1 MGDYMKKMISYFM
14 IIVFCFSFASCSK
27 EKDKEKVQGTITIM
41 AYDEYFSL
49 AEIAKEKF
57 KVDNEGIDINIK
69 KLDGK
74 VNDEELK
81 KIMEEQCDIAILPNY
96 TSQRF
101 MIDNS
106 DIFESLNGYGEGY
119 IKDFDKN
126 RLKNVVLQKEV
137 KAMPID
143 TKPVALIY
151 QNYIREEMKIDK
163 NEIITWIDLENIGI
177 KLKERGVAALGVT
190 FNGDLSI
197 YSLMMNQLNLDYIDE
212 ELKSTINSDE
222 SKEILKLLKRFYEE
236 GIIKVYDNNDE
247 LLNGANKGEVFSFLA
262 RSTDLQILQNQ
273 WKENAWEIM
282 KAPSF
287 EPGGNRDMV
296 VYGGNVVLMK
306 TAKQKEIASK
316 FMIYM
321 TTNKEVLLEAMA
333 KLYIMPDYKPIYKN
347 EIFDK
352 EVEYINNKKIYSF
365 YESILKNATPREY
378 NGKYSEIDNY
388 LKENV
393 MTIIQ
398 YDNLE
403 DILKQKDIEINELLR
418 K

>member
-1 MGDYMKKMISYFM
+1 
-14 IIVFCFSFASCSK
+14 
-27 EKDKEKVQGTITIM
+27 
-41 AYDEYFSL
+41 
-49 AEIAKEKF
+49 
-57 KVDNEGIDINIK
+57 
-69 KLDGK
+69 
-74 VNDEELK
+74 
-81 KIMEEQCDIAILPNY
+81 
-96 TSQRF
+96 
-101 MIDNS
+101 
-106 DIFESLNGYGEGY
+106 
-119 IKDFDKN
+119 
-126 RLKNVVLQKEV
+126 
-137 KAMPID
+137 
-143 TKPVALIY
+143 
-151 QNYIREEMKIDK
+151 
-163 NEIITWIDLENIGI
+163 
-177 KLKERGVAALGVT
+177 LGVT

-212 ELKSTINSDE
+212 ELKSTIDSDE

-273 WKENAWEIM
+273 WKENAWEVM

-316 FMIYM
+316 FMVYM
-321 TTNKEVLLEAMA
+321 TTNKEVLLEAMV
-333 KLYIMPDYKPIYKN
+333 KLYTMPDYKPIYKN

-388 LKENV
+388 LKENLI
-393 MTIIQ
+393 TIIQ

>member
-1 MGDYMKKMISYFM
+1 MGEYMKKMISYFM

-27 EKDKEKVQGTITIM
+27 EKDKEKVQGNITIM

-101 MIDNS
+101 MLDNS

-137 KAMPID
+137 KAIPID

-151 QNYIREEMKIDK
+151 QKHIIEEMKIDK
-163 NEIITWIDLENIGI
+163 NEIITWNDLENIGI
-177 KLKERGVAALGVT
+177 KLKETGIAALGVT

-222 SKEILKLLKRFYEE
+222 SKEILKLLKRFYRF
-236 GIIKVYDNNDE
+236 Y
-247 LLNGANKGEVFSFLA
+247 
-262 RSTDLQILQNQ
+262 RSC
-273 WKENAWEIM
+273 
-282 KAPSF
+282 
-287 EPGGNRDMV
+287 
-296 VYGGNVVLMK
+296 
-306 TAKQKEIASK
+306 
-316 FMIYM
+316 
-321 TTNKEVLLEAMA
+321 
-333 KLYIMPDYKPIYKN
+333 
-347 EIFDK
+347 
-352 EVEYINNKKIYSF
+352 
-365 YESILKNATPREY
+365 
-378 NGKYSEIDNY
+378 
-388 LKENV
+388 
-393 MTIIQ
+393 
-398 YDNLE
+398 
-403 DILKQKDIEINELLR
+403 LR
-418 K
+418 

>member
-1 MGDYMKKMISYFM
+1 MGEYMKKMISYFM
-14 IIVFCFSFASCSK
+14 IIIFCFSFASCSK
-27 EKDKEKVQGTITIM
+27 EKDKEKVQGNITIM
-41 AYDEYFSL
+41 AYEEYFSL

-101 MIDNS
+101 MLDNS

-137 KAMPID
+137 KAIPID

-151 QNYIREEMKIDK
+151 QKHIIEEMKIDK
-163 NEIITWIDLENIGI
+163 NEIITWNDLENIGI
-177 KLKERGVAALGVT
+177 KLKETGIAALGVT

-236 GIIKVYDNNDE
+236 GIIKIYDNNDE
-247 LLNGANKGEVFSFLA
+247 LLNGANKGEIFSFLA

-273 WKENAWEIM
+273 WKENSWEII
-282 KAPSF
+282 KAPGF

-296 VYGGNVVLMK
+296 VYGGNAVLMK
-306 TAKQKEIASK
+306 ASKQKEIASK

-321 TTNKEVLLEAMA
+321 TTNKEVLLEGMD

-365 YESILKNATPREY
+365 YESILKNAASREY
-378 NGKYSEIDNY
+378 NGKYSEIDDY
-388 LKENV
+388 LKENL

-403 DILKQKDIEINELLR
+403 DILKRKDIEINELLR